1 VGIRRRLGE
10 IFAVCV
16 IAAATQWFASD
27 VQAQGLSG
35 GASEI
40 RVEGAQRI
48 EPDTVRSYVPIR
60 AGDPITA
67 ENMDEALKKLFAT
80 GLFADVIVRREG
92 NAVVIRVV
100 ENPIINRIAFEGNKR
115 LTEKI
120 LTDEVRLRPRGVY
133 TRALVQSDVQRLID
147 IYRRSGRFAAS
158 IEPKVIQLP
167 QNRVDLVF
175 EIKEGPLT
183 EIRRISFVG
192 NDIYSDSDLRVIVRT
207 KESAWYR
214 FLSSDDS
221 YDPDRLTFDREL
233 LRRFYLGK
241 GFADF
246 RVLSAIAELA
256 PDRKGF
262 FVTFTVEEGQRYK
275 FGKVDV
281 SAALRDLPAEKLAQS
296 ITIKGGDWYNAD
308 LVENVISKLTD
319 IVGTLGY
326 AFVDIRPQ
334 VRRDRNEKTIDV
346 TFRVQEGPRVYVER
360 IDISGNVRTI
370 DPVIRR
376 EVPLVEGDAFN
387 ASKMR
392 RARRQIR
399 NLGFFEK
406 VEVTNQAG
414 SAPDKTVVKVK
425 IEERSTGEISF
436 GLGFSSSV
444 GPLGDIGIRERNLL
458 GRGQDLFL
466 KFSLSSESSDIDL
479 QFTEPYFLDRKLSAG
494 FDLFRT
500 TRNLST
506 ESSFERRSLGTGVR
520 VGYDLS
526 EYLSQNL
533 RYRISR
539 EEITDVTSTASLAVK
554 GQEGSAVKSE
564 IGQTLSYDRRDNRS
578 RTTDGY
584 VGRYSADFAGLGGS
598 IKYIR
603 NKISGTRYFPITENM
618 VGSVGGGAGYIIGL
632 SKDVRITDAFF
643 LGGQNLRGFAN
654 SGVGPRDLD
663 SDDAVGGNWFYNG
676 VAQLTFPIGLPN
688 ELGVRGRAFTDI
700 GSAGNTDASLGNI
713 SDTKS
718 LRAAVGVGITWSSP
732 FGPIT
737 VDISQP
743 VLKEDFDVIEVV
755 RFDFGARF

>member
-1 VGIRRRLGE
+1 MIRRFGG
-10 IFAVCV
+10 IFAVCM
-16 IAAATQWFASD
+16 IAAASQWFAAD
-27 VQAQGLSG
+27 GQAQGLSG
-35 GASEI
+35 SASEI

-48 EPDTVRSYVPIR
+48 EADTVRSYVPIR
-60 AGDPITA
+60 AGDPITD
-67 ENMDEALKKLFAT
+67 EKMDQALKKLFAT

-92 NAVVIRVV
+92 NAVVVRVV

-115 LTEKI
+115 VTEEI
-120 LTDEVRLRPRGVY
+120 LTDEVRLRPRRVY

-192 NDIYSDSDLRVIVRT
+192 NDIYSDSDLRGIVRT

-281 SAALRDLPAEKLAQS
+281 SAALRDLTAEKLTQS
-296 ITIKGGDWYNAD
+296 VSIKAGDWYNAD

-334 VRRDRNEKTIDV
+334 VRRDRKEKTIDV

-360 IDISGNVRTI
+360 IDIIGNVRTI

-436 GLGFSSSV
+436 GAGFSSTV

-466 KFSLSSESSDIDL
+466 KFSLSAESSDIDL

-500 TRNLST
+500 TRDLSD
-506 ESSFERRSLGTGVR
+506 ESSFERQSLGTGVR

-526 EYLSQNL
+526 EFLSQRV

-539 EEITDVTSTASLAVK
+539 EEITDVESDASLAIRS
-554 GQEGSAVKSE
+554 QEGAAVKSE
-564 IGQTLSYDRRDNRS
+564 IGQTLTYDRRDS
-578 RTTDGY
+578 RVQTTDGY
-584 VGRYSADFAGLGGS
+584 VARYSSDFAGLGGS
-598 IKYIR
+598 IKYVR
-603 NKISGTRYFPITENM
+603 NRITGTRYFPVTEK
-618 VGSVGGGAGYIIGL
+618 VTGSIGGGAGYIFGL

-654 SGVGPRDLD
+654 SGAGPRDLD
-663 SDDAVGGNWFYNG
+663 SDDSVGGNWYYSG
-676 VAQLTFPIGLPN
+676 VAQFTFPIGLPN
-688 ELGVRGRAFTDI
+688 EFGVRGRAFTDV
-700 GSAGNTDASLGNI
+700 GSSGNSDADVGNI
-713 SDTKS
+713 ADTKS
-718 LRAAVGVGITWSSP
+718 LRASVGVGITWNSP

-737 VDISQP
+737 IDVSQP
-743 VLKEDFDVIEVV
+743 FLKEDFDETELI